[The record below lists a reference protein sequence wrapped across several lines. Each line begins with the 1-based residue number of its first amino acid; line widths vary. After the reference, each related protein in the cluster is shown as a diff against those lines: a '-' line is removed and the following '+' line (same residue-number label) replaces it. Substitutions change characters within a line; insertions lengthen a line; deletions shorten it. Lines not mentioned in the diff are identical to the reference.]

1 MRRADD
7 PCNGLIH
14 AMRISICYDTAP
26 SSFNAIFFDYFGYWI
41 KPIHL
46 RGEIVFLP
54 MIFPRPRAALSPRA
68 STQRRDMT
76 TRPSTVTEL
85 AAVTFTDAQRK
96 ESPTPMSAQ
105 RAYSRAAESIALDS
119 RDAYCFLSFLV
130 YLYGAL
136 SLPLYWIGVH
146 LPSTLFDLWVLII
159 QTLGGSAVIYCI
171 LKARNDFERKLC
183 LDSCMLSSLSL
194 CLLSNQPYICLSD
207 FVARLVR
214 RTGQGRELEP

>member
-119 RDAYCFLSFLV
+119 RDAYLSTSPV
-130 YLYGAL
+130 K
-136 SLPLYWIGVH
+136 SKIR
-146 LPSTLFDLWVLII
+146 SD
-159 QTLGGSAVIYCI
+159 
-171 LKARNDFERKLC
+171 
-183 LDSCMLSSLSL
+183 
-194 CLLSNQPYICLSD
+194 LLSYVKERADRAGSSP
-207 FVARLVR
+207 V
-214 RTGQGRELEP
+214 

>member
-54 MIFPRPRAALSPRA
+54 MIFPRPRAVLSPRA

-119 RDAYCFLSFLV
+119 RDAYLSTSPVKAKIRSFTCLLV
-130 YLYGAL
+130 
-136 SLPLYWIGVH
+136 
-146 LPSTLFDLWVLII
+146 
-159 QTLGGSAVIYCI
+159 
-171 LKARNDFERKLC
+171 RK
-183 LDSCMLSSLSL
+183 SSSLS
-194 CLLSNQPYICLSD
+194 
-207 FVARLVR
+207 F
-214 RTGQGRELEP
+214 